1 MPVNMI
7 SLGAPGNIRPESSHV
22 LKRVISVGITLRAE
36 IAAPR
41 GENAMLIQ
49 NRAIENVIFIVFPS
63 LVLPGKAKGKPE
75 RLLPNIACAKDV
87 LALNSVVFMKQR
99 CSW

>member
-1 MPVNMI
+1 
-7 SLGAPGNIRPESSHV
+7 
-22 LKRVISVGITLRAE
+22 
-36 IAAPR
+36 
-41 GENAMLIQ
+41 MLIQ

-63 LVLPGKAKGKPE
+63 FVLPGKAKGKLE

-87 LALNSVVFMKQR
+87 LALNSVAFMKQR